1 MSHPVTTNPLI
12 IMLINMTVVF
22 LVLTALGLVINL
34 IHMIDPTRPKEKKQE
49 EVLPAEPVAAAE
61 PVSVAEAAADE
72 KGISPEIVA
81 VIAAAVASYG
91 YGVEQIRAIRPIQ
104 REGWKN
110 SGRMRLSHRRS

>member
-34 IHMIDPTRPKEKKQE
+34 IHMIDPTRPKETKRE
-49 EVLPAEPVAAAE
+49 EVLPAEPAAVE
-61 PVSVAEAAADE
+61 PAPVAEAAADE
-72 KGISPEIVA
+72 KGISPEVVA
-81 VIAAAVASYG
+81 VIAAAIASYG

-110 SGRMRLSHRRS
+110 SGRMRLSNRRS